1 MNLEFCS
8 DLLLVKN
15 ETVNGIIGKTHG
27 VRSANK
33 PPINPS
39 INRFKY
45 ELEAQLEI
53 DGSPHGNNGC
63 GIEFFK
69 YPFATAND
77 LSLIVSA

>member
-39 INRFKY
+39 INRFIY
-45 ELEAQLEI
+45 ELEVKAE
-53 DGSPHGNNGC
+53 
-63 GIEFFK
+63 
-69 YPFATAND
+69 
-77 LSLIVSA
+77 LSLIVDNNSVFFKSIANALLFS